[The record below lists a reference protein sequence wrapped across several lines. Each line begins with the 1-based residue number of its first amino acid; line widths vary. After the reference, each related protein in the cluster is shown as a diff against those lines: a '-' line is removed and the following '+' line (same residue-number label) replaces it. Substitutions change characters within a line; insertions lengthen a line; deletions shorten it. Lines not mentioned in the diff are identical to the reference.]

1 MKFIK
6 KFYLNIGILLLITA
20 LSFPAFK
27 ALTKPGLITGHD
39 TQGHFIRLV
48 EFDRAIKDG
57 HFPVRWSKRLNWGLG
72 YPYFNFAYPL
82 PYYIEEVFVLVG
94 LDYLTSFK
102 LIFILS
108 FPLGWF
114 FMFIWL
120 RKHFMHKH
128 CTFILSLTIK

>member
-27 ALTKPGLITGHD
+27 ALTKQGLITGHD

-72 YPYFNFAYPL
+72 YPYFNFNYPL
-82 PYYIEEVFVLVG
+82 TY
-94 LDYLTSFK
+94 YLTYVLSGLGFDLLTAFK
-102 LIFILS
+102 TILLLS
-108 FPLGWF
+108 FPLSGF
-114 FMFIWL
+114 FAFLWL
-120 RKHFMHKH
+120 KEHFSKVASF
-128 CTFILSLTIK
+128 TGA